1 MADMKSMHLVVGL
14 LVLGGVAAAVYW
26 PGGGTST
33 PTRPGD
39 EQVAPGAGAGTPG
52 TLGKAEDSQ
61 TGKVPGQGEA
71 RGDQAAGAPREPGA
85 AVRGDYTPRS
95 WSGVVRSVPASA
107 RGKSAGNQAVSSGSS
122 GTPRVSARLAFKA
135 LLYVGVDPEAEKTWM
150 TAINDPNLPEG
161 VRSDL
166 IEDLNDEGYEDPS
179 GNHITKRDL
188 PLILARMEIIERLAP
203 YAMDKVNAD
212 AFQEAYKDLLN
223 MYVRLKSGG
232 P

>member
-1 MADMKSMHLVVGL
+1 MPPMKPVSVALGL
-14 LVLGGVAAAVYW
+14 LLAFGGVTAAVYW
-26 PGGGTST
+26 QGGASSTVPEDTTVARGAGRGSAETLRGKASRTGGTNPQT
-33 PTRPGD
+33 A
-39 EQVAPGAGAGTPG
+39 AP
-52 TLGKAEDSQ
+52 SRN
-61 TGKVPGQGEA
+61 QGPAIGGEEHT
-71 RGDQAAGAPREPGA
+71 AA
-85 AVRGDYTPRS
+85 T
-95 WSGVVRSVPASA
+95 WSGVVRSVPATATANGRSVGGRA
-107 RGKSAGNQAVSSGSS
+107 TTSGSSS

-150 TAINDPNLPEG
+150 QAINDPKLPAG

-179 GNHITKRDL
+179 GNQITKRDL

-212 AFQEAYKDLLN
+212 AFEEAYKDLLN

-232 P
+232 E